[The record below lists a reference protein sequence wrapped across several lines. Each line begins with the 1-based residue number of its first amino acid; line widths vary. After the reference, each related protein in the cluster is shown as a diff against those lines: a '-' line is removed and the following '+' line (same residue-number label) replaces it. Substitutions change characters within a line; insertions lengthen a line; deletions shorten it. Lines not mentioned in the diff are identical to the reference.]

1 MRTVVLFCHLA
12 PPVNYFCK
20 QKCTFPSCPT
30 LAERQGKKDF
40 CESHISFCVSMLFG
54 MLVITLHSQLP
65 KESLEIV
72 LLDVILQNHHGAPEK
87 WYSFCQIDTG
97 NCVTDH
103 KVSLLELITEKL
115 SQPYHFLWQ
124 VCWFCSMYFTIKL
137 ISNSHLHN
145 YPSFTFL
152 LIYFFPL
159 SYLS

>member
-1 MRTVVLFCHLA
+1 
-12 PPVNYFCK
+12 
-20 QKCTFPSCPT
+20 
-30 LAERQGKKDF
+30 
-40 CESHISFCVSMLFG
+40 
-54 MLVITLHSQLP
+54 MLVITLHSQLH

-124 VCWFCSMYFTIKL
+124 VCWFYSIYFTIKL

-159 SYLS
+159 SYLSQFMWGVLNSLWNNMESKLGNNRELLHISTLL